1 MARNNIC
8 NCPNPPG
15 GQVVCEPHQMAVC
28 IVRNG
33 QARQQC
39 LDPIRTRDSATL
51 VNWVLEEI
59 TENRRNPHSRIDRH
73 ELEILEDGFFNR
85 YDSKVTFKLPQ
96 RIVDAIEEIK
106 NGGKNLND
114 REEGLVTI

>member
-39 LDPIRTRDSATL
+39 LDPIRTRDAATL
-51 VNWVLEEI
+51 VNWAIEKI
-59 TENRRNPHSRIDRH
+59 TEIRRNPYSRIDRH
-73 ELEILEDGFFNR
+73 ELEILEDGFYSR

-96 RIVDAIEEIK
+96 SILGAIKEIK
-106 NGGKNLND
+106 DGGKNPNN
-114 REEGLVTI
+114 REEGLVKV